1 MFYSALK
8 FLRLNKL
15 YAAIISCVYHV
26 WSDDHQTHECFHR
39 PTKAKPI
46 RHSLAPGAYVTR
58 LLVVVLGLASTPPAR
73 AQSTD
78 DSLRVYAVHV
88 GDLYGVYLGNNLIIT
103 AAHVVS
109 DKPRVRIA
117 GLDLPAKIIKT
128 SSLEELDLALLS
140 VDAQKLPVSQ
150 RLRRMPLCQRPP
162 IVGAAVIVAIPEG
175 TARSRIISP
184 KLLPANFRTKFST
197 LIGDVATTGNS
208 GSGVFDAA
216 SKCLLG
222 IMSRKWTG
230 QSESTGE
237 TRDLAK
243 YFVPASI
250 IRNFIPPEYRF

>member
-1 MFYSALK
+1 MASA
-8 FLRLNKL
+8 
-15 YAAIISCVYHV
+15 
-26 WSDDHQTHECFHR
+26 
-39 PTKAKPI
+39 
-46 RHSLAPGAYVTR
+46 TR
-58 LLVVVLGLASTPPAR
+58 LLVLVLGLASTTPAV

-88 GDLYGVYLGNNLIIT
+88 GDLYGVYLGNDLIIT

-109 DKPRVRIA
+109 NKPRVRIA
-117 GLDLPAKIIKT
+117 GLDLPANIIKT
-128 SSLEELDLALLS
+128 SSFDVLDLALLS

-175 TARSRIISP
+175 TARSRIMSP
-184 KLLPANFRTKFST
+184 KSIPANLRTKFST
-197 LIGDVATTGNS
+197 LISDVATTGNS

-216 SKCLLG
+216 SKCLHG
-222 IMSRKWTG
+222 IMSQKIIGR
-230 QSESTGE
+230 SDSTGE

-250 IRNFIPPEYRF
+250 IRNFIPPDYRF